1 MPGFTVPKDAADLNQ
16 ILNNN
21 KYVVIDFTATWCG
34 PCRMITPI
42 LEQLSTKFENVVFV
56 KVDVDELSV
65 SYSVCVYE
73 PWMINPLFLFRI
85 LLKNTLFVLC
95 LPFTSWGMAKRLMI
109 LLVLTLPL
117 LQPNFKTSLL
127 KFIVYQ
133 IKNKSFFYPLL
144 FSVYRVWLCS
154 FHVHGYFSILI
165 YSIFH

>member
-95 LPFTSWGMAKRLMI
+95 LPFTS
-109 LLVLTLPL
+109 
-117 LQPNFKTSLL
+117 
-127 KFIVYQ
+127 
-133 IKNKSFFYPLL
+133 
-144 FSVYRVWLCS
+144 
-154 FHVHGYFSILI
+154 
-165 YSIFH
+165 